1 MFWECLLKMEKM
13 KMLVLRRSKI
23 IFRQSINDLFNR
35 VNVLTSERSELIGAI
50 DRNKE
55 EIRRLNN
62 ENSAIKD
69 FIKKKE
75 TLFVW

>member
-1 MFWECLLKMEKM
+1 M

-75 TLFVW
+75 TLFV